1 MNRPRGAPRCA
12 WLLIGALTLLAHHT
26 IGLAVVLE
34 ATAAI
39 VAWAVSTP
47 AVLVA
52 IAALALWHL
61 ANHHGPTPARARAH
75 T

>member
-1 MNRPRGAPRCA
+1 MPRCA

-26 IGLAVVLE
+26 IGLAAVVDAAFTVTVWA
-34 ATAAI
+34 AT
-39 VAWAVSTP
+39 TP

-52 IAALALWHL
+52 IASLAAWHL
-61 ANHHGPTPARARAH
+61 LNEHPPRTARTH

>member
-1 MNRPRGAPRCA
+1 MPRCA

-47 AVLVA
+47 AVLIA
-52 IAALALWHL
+52 IAALAAWHL
-61 ANHHGPTPARARAH
+61 LNEHPPRTARARA
-75 T
+75 